1 MTLGGSDFLWGQD
14 TVISVLALTHQ
25 DTALLSTSPVVC
37 FQTARAIY
45 SYPSLFD
52 RTQGPLHHS
61 PQQQCQNP
69 VLNHSYTAFGGGV
82 SLLLLFCFLLFSPS
96 VIWVTNLPRII
107 QGKTIVLNLYSVFYN
122 ALEETKSLPREQIIR
137 SIS

>member
-69 VLNHSYTAFGGGV
+69 VLNHSYTAFGGGGV
-82 SLLLLFCFLLFSPS
+82 FAFVVLFF
-96 VIWVTNLPRII
+96 VIFPKRHLGHEST
-107 QGKTIVLNLYSVFYN
+107 
-122 ALEETKSLPREQIIR
+122 
-137 SIS
+137 